1 MAKPHRYYPRGI
13 GNTPYVSANE
23 FSKWLNTNYPDEHY
37 QPWLSFWDMERLGIS
52 QDEQNRLMAENEL
65 ILEKYRGEFNEW
77 QLIKLGRENAE
88 LVLRNNTLDSFI
100 TVFQKADRILTG
112 MPILFQFTEDKSQ
125 PIAWSDGKSITFNG
139 SLIKEIDEKTVCSLH
154 GLNYHEVAHILFS
167 ARAGTKLG
175 KAILNDPRSE
185 ELRQAFNLLEDNR
198 AEYLLGLKYPSVRPF
213 LTTSVLEYVADRPH
227 KLGHNWVLLAGRKY
241 LSVELRQLSARMSIN
256 LIGESK
262 TAEVYDL
269 VNEYCRLLFPSQ
281 YDRALEILNRIVDIL
296 DLEKVDKG
304 GCGSRPMYRNGRPM
318 TEKEIEELLKSDPDY
333 FNGKDKFGNWLGNG
347 EGNPNGEGNE
357 NSNEPDK
364 SDTKRSWGRNKGKGD
379 GVGNSNWVAPTDS
392 AIKERVEKL
401 IEETKSDKSLQDKV
415 RRTIKSVY
423 RERQNKAVIDKAS
436 VARETLK
443 PTKSDVLVV
452 KRFSQELE
460 RLRIENDPAW
470 LRETPTGKL
479 NVNRAMTTDVNR
491 IDKLFDRW
499 YEGNDICDME
509 TVILVDSSGS
519 MWHEVGSAYR
529 SAWIIK
535 RAIEKI
541 EGKVTVIDF
550 NTLGSVVSS
559 SSDKA
564 KATQVPWVK
573 ANGGTEPETALLETK
588 RILTLS
594 KSKTK
599 LVFMLT
605 DGAFNNG
612 VEDTLI
618 SEIRELGS
626 YFSLCL
632 IASEWFMRSIA
643 DMSPEERLAM
653 EHGANSFHLINQP
666 LDLVDVARK
675 IVKHQLN
682 PRKK

>member
-1 MAKPHRYYPRGI
+1 MPRPQRNYPRGI
-13 GNTPYVSANE
+13 GNSGGYISNSE
-23 FSKWLNTNYPDEHY
+23 FDKWLKTNYPDEQFKPY
-37 QPWLSFWDMERLGIS
+37 LSWWDMEKENIS
-52 QDEQNRLMAENEL
+52 QDEQNRLMKENDAV
-65 ILEKYRGEFNEW
+65 IEKYKDEYMADY
-77 QLIKLGRENAE
+77 LKKLGKQNDDMT
-88 LVLRNNTLDSFI
+88 LRNNTLDSFI

-112 MPILFQFTEDKSQ
+112 SPIVFQFTEDRSE

-175 KAILNDPRSE
+175 KAIMNDPRSDQ
-185 ELRQAFNLLEDNR
+185 LRQAFNLLEDNR

-213 LTTSVLEYVADRPH
+213 LTTTVLEYVADRPS
-227 KLGHNWVLLAGRKY
+227 KLGQNWVLLAGRKY
-241 LSVELRQLSARMSIN
+241 LSPELRQLSARFSIN
-256 LIGESK
+256 LIGEKK

-281 YDRALEILNRIVDIL
+281 YDRALEILNRLVDIL
-296 DLEKVDKG
+296 DIEQVNKG
-304 GCGSRPMYRNGRPM
+304 GCGGRPIYRNGRPM
-318 TEKEIEELLKSDPDY
+318 SEKEVEELLKSDPDY
-333 FNGKDKFGNWLGNG
+333 FKGGCKFGDLLGDGKG
-347 EGNPNGEGNE
+347 EGKAGDNAEPN
-357 NSNEPDK
+357 K
-364 SDTKRSWGRNKGKGD
+364 SDKKSWGRGKGNGD
-379 GVGNSNWVAPTDS
+379 GGGNSNWVEPTLDD
-392 AIKERVEKL
+392 IKERIAKL
-401 IEETKSDKSLQDKV
+401 LEETKSDKSLQDKV
-415 RRTIKSVY
+415 KRTIKSVY
-423 RERQNKAVIDKAS
+423 RERQNKAVIGNAS
-436 VARETLK
+436 VAKETLK
-443 PTKSDVLVV
+443 PTKSDVFVV

-550 NTLGSVVSS
+550 NSYGSVVSS

-564 KATQVPWVK
+564 KANQVPWVK
-573 ANGGTEPETALLETK
+573 ANGGTEPETALTETK

-605 DGAFNNG
+605 DGAFSDTP
-612 VEDTLI
+612 EDTLI
-618 SEIRELGS
+618 SEIKELGA

-632 IASEWFMRSIA
+632 IASEWFIRHIPEMK
-643 DMSPEERLAM
+643 PEERLAM
-653 EHGANSFHLINQP
+653 EHGATSFHLINKP

-675 IVKHQLN
+675 IVKHELK